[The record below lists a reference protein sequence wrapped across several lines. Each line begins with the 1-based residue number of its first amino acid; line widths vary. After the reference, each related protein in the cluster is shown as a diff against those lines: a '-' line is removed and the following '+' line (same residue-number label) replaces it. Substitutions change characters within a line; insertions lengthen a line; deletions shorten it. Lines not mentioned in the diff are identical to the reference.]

1 MSLEFLQIPVGGFDH
16 NFSYGVRDPETS
28 QTALVDPCGSAEGI
42 RRALCASFPGFIPRY
57 ILLTHG
63 HKDHFDAL
71 EEVKTFF
78 KAPVAAHPLCKA
90 LPSFLPLE
98 DGIRLPLGK
107 SFLRVIHT
115 PGHTP
120 DSLCFLAEDSP
131 KALVS
136 GDTLFVDCCGYCDG
150 KTMFHTLREKI
161 FPLPDET
168 LLYSGHDYGPVPVD
182 TLGNQKR
189 SNPYLAAENIQDF
202 LSALKDL

>member
-1 MSLEFLQIPVGGFDH
+1 MSLEFLQIPAGGFDH
-16 NFSYGVRDPETS
+16 NFSYGIWDPVTK
-28 QTALVDPCGSAEGI
+28 QAALVDPCGSADRI
-42 RRALCASFPGFIPRY
+42 RRALHASFPGFIPRY

-90 LPSFLPLE
+90 LHSFLPLE
-98 DGIRLPLGK
+98 EGRKLFLGK
-107 SFLRVIHT
+107 NALQVIHT

-120 DSLCFLAEDSP
+120 DSLCFFSEDP
-131 KALVS
+131 KALFS

-150 KTMFHTLREKI
+150 EIMFHTLQEKI
-161 FPLPDET
+161 LVLPEET
-168 LLYSGHDYGPVPVD
+168 LLYPGHDYGPVPAD